1 MARLHIT
8 ALLSPD
14 QEERLSALRSLKN
27 EIVGHD
33 QKKEK
38 WVENGIIEPVV
49 KILESSRSSPSTN
62 GKDSSRGRVPAS
74 RPLTSEES
82 VRLQALQVLASLA
95 NGGFAFLAPILAAGA
110 LSAILSNIPPS
121 DNPPRVV
128 VAALRATVNIA
139 EASTLAPP
147 TSATDIADLAG
158 VAFVPVLLD
167 AFRDIL
173 TSTPINHTIQTQK
186 NLAAKLIGLLCREE
200 RSRVDLT
207 NHGIL
212 DALATNLAAVVVAR
226 GFVVPGAE
234 AIAQSEGVLD
244 LIPGP
249 AAPNTDVTAILEAL
263 SAILADSRWR
273 ASVLV
278 GAPALV
284 AVFPHPGSPRR
295 SKGMKACVNSLEVAG
310 LSSIASKD
318 LGALDCFLPVVPEYQ
333 AKGTTMP
340 SYPLVGSPPPRDYLA
355 FSKAPSTKYFAS
367 SFSLDTAQAD
377 TGGANAEGVVEETE
391 SPLIPWLLYTIR
403 STEGMERV
411 MAASVLT
418 SLHRAGLANKS
429 REAYMGHLIVPIL
442 LQALEDIGITCGAAS
457 EATFVDAKTATKWSI
472 IERCLAILARL
483 IVDSEFLQKCAFECD
498 GVKIVSAYLKSAYE
512 PLASKS
518 SKAWSPSAGR
528 ENTGER
534 EIGLPT
540 SRLGPGGQLPLQVHR
555 TRVRE
560 NALKAIAGLAASKD
574 DYRKALVEQD
584 LVPFIV
590 ESLSPNPSNPK
601 NKDRPKSPKSV
612 TVDGDGYDSAYG
624 VNPITVIVA
633 ACHALRMLARSV
645 SILRTT
651 LEDNAVAT
659 PAFRL
664 LRHPDIDIQI
674 AASALMCNLV
684 TDVAPMREY
693 LNGVGVMRTLCEQTR
708 SQNPALRLNALWALK
723 NWINGVGMDAK
734 KECVEELSTGWLV
747 HLICDDT
754 EDDALYERTT
764 KSKKQTANDMDED
777 VEMAQAGEESP
788 TSGSALPD
796 TTTLPAS
803 DEQGR
808 TPRLRQNE
816 RKIAELRETELSL
829 TRKVRDDDL
838 AVQEQG
844 LQFVRNLIGPAS
856 TATDSARD
864 HADMIDYLFN
874 MLGQDRFFE
883 LLHSKLH
890 LKYLHPFG
898 RRYPTSREPR
908 VLYPQARIVS
918 AVVYILVHMAASVP
932 RHRQVLIS
940 QSELLKDLAKHFHSK
955 DKDVRVALCHL
966 MTNLTWRDDPD
977 DEDSSR
983 QRAGELKKLGLL
995 TKLETL
1001 ESDDEEL
1008 DVRERAKAAI
1018 WQISQP
1024 RREF

>member
-14 QEERLSALRSLKN
+14 QEEQLSALRTLKN

-49 KILESSRSSPSTN
+49 TILESSRSSPSTN
-62 GKDSSRGRVPAS
+62 GKDSSRGRIPPS
-74 RPLTSEES
+74 RPLTGEES
-82 VRLQALQVLASLA
+82 VRLQALQILASLA

-110 LSAILSNIPPS
+110 LSAILSNIPPV

-128 VAALRATVNIA
+128 IAALRAAVNIA

-158 VAFVPVLLD
+158 VAFVPSLLD
-167 AFRDIL
+167 AFCDIL
-173 TSTPINHTIQTQK
+173 TNPATNQTVQTQK
-186 NLAAKLIGLLCREE
+186 NLAARLLGLLCREE

-212 DALATNLAAVVVAR
+212 EALATNLAAVVVAR

-234 AIAQSEGVLD
+234 TVARSEGVLD

-249 AAPNTDVTAILEAL
+249 AAPSTDVTAILEAL
-263 SAILADSRWR
+263 SAIVGDSRWR

-278 GAPALV
+278 YAPAVV

-295 SKGMKACVNSLEVAG
+295 SKGMKACVNSFEVAG
-310 LSSIASKD
+310 LSNIASKD
-318 LGALDCFLPVVPEYQ
+318 LGAMDCFLPVVPEYQ
-333 AKGTTMP
+333 AKGTGVSSFP
-340 SYPLVGSPPPRDYLA
+340 PLGSPPSRDYLA
-355 FSKAPSTKYFAS
+355 SSKAPSIKWIAS
-367 SFSLDTAQAD
+367 SLNWDTAQAD
-377 TGGANAEGVVEETE
+377 AAGTNAEGVVEETE
-391 SPLIPWLLYTIR
+391 SPLIPWLIYTVR
-403 STEGMERV
+403 SAQGMERI

-418 SLHRAGLANKS
+418 LLHRAGLSNKS

-442 LQALEDIGITCGAAS
+442 LQTLEDIGITCGAAS
-457 EATFVDAKTATKWSI
+457 EATFVDSKTAGNWSI
-472 IERCLAILARL
+472 VERSLSILARL
-483 IVDSEFLQKCAFECD
+483 IIDSEFLQKCAFDCD
-498 GVKIVSAYLKSAYE
+498 GVKIVSTYLKSAYE
-512 PLASKS
+512 PLTSKS
-518 SKAWSPSAGR
+518 SKAWSPNAGH
-528 ENTGER
+528 ESTGER

-540 SRLGPGGQLPLQVHR
+540 SRLGPAGQLPLQVHR

-560 NALKAIAGLAASKD
+560 NALKAVAGLAASKEE
-574 DYRKALVEQD
+574 YRKALVEQD
-584 LVPFIV
+584 LVPYVV

-601 NKDRPKSPKSV
+601 NKERPKSPKRLSV
-612 TVDGDGYDSAYG
+612 EGGGYDAAYG

-693 LNGVGVMRTLCEQTR
+693 LNSIGVMRILCEQTR

-723 NWINGVGMDAK
+723 HWINGVGMDAK
-734 KECVEELSTGWLV
+734 KECVEELSPGWLV

-764 KSKKQTANDMDED
+764 KSKKQAANDMDED
-777 VEMAQAGEESP
+777 VEMVQAGEESS

-796 TTTLPAS
+796 TSALPTS

-808 TPRLRQNE
+808 TTRLRQAE
-816 RKIAELRETELSL
+816 RKIADLRETELSL

-844 LQFVRNLIGPAS
+844 LNFVRNLIGPATS
-856 TATDSARD
+856 ATDSARD
-864 HADMIDYLFN
+864 HADMIDYLFTI
-874 MLGQDRFFE
+874 LGQDRFFDI
-883 LLHSKLH
+883 LHAKLQ

-898 RRYPTSREPR
+898 RQYSTSREPR

-940 QSELLKDLAKHFHSK
+940 QTNLLSDLGRQFHSK

-1001 ESDDEEL
+1001 ESDDGEL

-1024 RREF
+1024 RGF